1 MDRMM
6 SLQSIDYEIDDEY
19 VINKADLELYNEFES
34 MEVLVPADIDLDDA
48 SQKIKFVN
56 EKQTKVDEEVDV
68 SRVATAILHW
78 WNKFRE
84 SNGV

>member
-19 VINKADLELYNEFES
+19 VINKGDLELYNEFES

-56 EKQTKVDEEVDV
+56 EDEGRRRSGCLSCCYCHCALMKQIQRK
-68 SRVATAILHW
+68 
-78 WNKFRE
+78 
-84 SNGV
+84 